1 MARAAARALIRA
13 LRVAV
18 LRSAAHGYVA
28 ARRAVCAARAC
39 RAGACS
45 ADSVPQPDAS
55 DLASEHSCAPPP
67 RRAARARAR
76 AAPTRADLYDM
87 AQSQGVTCLTVSFV
101 GEDARNA
108 AIVSAPPSGEP
119 GGSVRWTYS
128 SRMMRAASSSKPRR
142 TWT

>member
-1 MARAAARALIRA
+1 MSRAMGDAARCGAERCGARA
-13 LRVAV
+13 RV
-18 LRSAAHGYVA
+18 RCSA
-28 ARRAVCAARAC
+28 ARRGARE
-39 RAGACS
+39 S
-45 ADSVPQPDAS
+45 ALRSDGTVPH
-55 DLASEHSCAPPP
+55 ASEHSCGT
-67 RRAARARAR
+67 RAARGLRAAR
-76 AAPTRADLYDM
+76 AAPTSADLYDM